1 MIAWIFADETYTQL
15 YHQYFSEFLENV
27 DIPEM
32 IRTTEEL
39 IAPYVEKDPTKFCT
53 YEEFEKG
60 ADALEQFC
68 ELRVQSVQGQLDGTI
83 PSTTDGQSAD
93 DVNLIDASD
102 LSISDMGSM
111 GMGGGGMGG
120 KRPMSE
126 EKSQ

>member
-1 MIAWIFADETYTQL
+1 MDDRPMIAWIFADETYTDL

-60 ADALEQFC
+60 VDALEQFC
-68 ELRVQSVQGQLDGTI
+68 VLRVQSVQGQLDGTI

-93 DVNLIDASD
+93 DANLIDASE
-102 LSISDMGSM
+102 LSISDMGST
-111 GMGGGGMGG
+111 GMGGGRGG
-120 KRPMSE
+120 NM
-126 EKSQ
+126 

>member
-1 MIAWIFADETYTQL
+1 
-15 YHQYFSEFLENV
+15 
-27 DIPEM
+27 M

-60 ADALEQFC
+60 VDALEQFC

-93 DVNLIDASD
+93 STNLIDASE
-102 LSISDMGSM
+102 LSISDTGSM
-111 GMGGGGMGG
+111 GMGGGRGGAGPAMGG
-120 KRPMSE
+120 NASTDGEGGNPPARPDDSG
-126 EKSQ
+126 EKTGI